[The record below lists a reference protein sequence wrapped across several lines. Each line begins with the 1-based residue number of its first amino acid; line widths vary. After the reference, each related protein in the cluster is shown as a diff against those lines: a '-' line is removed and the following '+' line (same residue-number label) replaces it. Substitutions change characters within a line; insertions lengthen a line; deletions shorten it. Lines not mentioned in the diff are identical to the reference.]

1 MAKYDIEKMKEEI
14 VIAIKSKRSYV
25 VVDGIEFLGLPEPPY
40 LLSEKKKIEFA
51 EKYAEVQIKALI
63 ED

>member
-1 MAKYDIEKMKEEI
+1 MKYNLEKMKEEI
-14 VIAIKSKRSYV
+14 VTAIKSKRSYV
-25 VVDGIEFLGLPEPPY
+25 VVDGIEFLGLPEASY

-51 EKYAEVQIKALI
+51 EKYADEQIKALI